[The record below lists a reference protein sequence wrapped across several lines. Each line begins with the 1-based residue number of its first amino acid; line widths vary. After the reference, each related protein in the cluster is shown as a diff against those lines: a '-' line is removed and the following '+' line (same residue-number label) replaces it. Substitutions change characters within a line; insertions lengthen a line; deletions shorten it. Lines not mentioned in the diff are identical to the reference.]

1 MENKMIA
8 KQTVVDQI
16 EVNRNGTIQ
25 IRIALELVENGAVL
39 NHKWHRTAIEAGGD
53 VDAQIAAV
61 NAHITSEPMNEQP
74 VSAADIAR
82 IKAVQVAI

>member
-1 MENKMIA
+1 MIT
-8 KQTVVDQI
+8 KQTIVDQI
-16 EVNRNGTIQ
+16 EVTRNGTIQ

-39 NHKWHRTAIEAGGD
+39 NSRWHRTAIDPGGD
-53 VDAQIAAV
+53 VDAQMDTV

-74 VSAADIAR
+74 VSAVDIAR